1 MANVTKIVGSIQGIK
16 PTEKNL
22 KLNGK
27 LSKFLIGAD
36 VIKNKNYKEVEYLVD
51 KLIPR
56 GTLCALVGE
65 SDTGKSSL
73 LRQLAVSM
81 VYGDEDFLGF
91 KMKSSCN
98 NVLYVSTED
107 GEMATSVWLNKY
119 FGQEKSED
127 DILSRLNFIF
137 STDGIIS
144 NLRDTVKKNCIDLI
158 IVDSYADLFTGSMNN
173 SNEVRSFLNQYDSLV
188 NEFGTTVIFL
198 HHTKKSSAGSR
209 PNKNNILGSQGFEAK
224 MRSVM
229 MLTKDND
236 NKSHRHLCVVKNN
249 YMPETNK
256 SESFVLKFNEQ
267 LAFENTGERVDL
279 DELID
284 EDYLKQAKELRE
296 GGKSIRAITDELNS
310 NGFNVS
316 KSSIQR
322 KLE

>member
-16 PTEKNL
+16 PIEKNL

-51 KLIPR
+51 KLIPK

-119 FGQEKSED
+119 FGQEKSKD
-127 DILSRLNFIF
+127 DILSKLNFIF

-144 NLRDTVKKNCIDLI
+144 NLRDAVKNNCIDLI

-173 SNEVRSFLNQYDSLV
+173 SNEVRGFLNQYDNLV

-256 SESFVLKFNEQ
+256 SESFVLKFNER
-267 LAFENTGERVDL
+267 LAFDNTGERVDL

-284 EDYLKQAKELRE
+284 EDYLKEAKELKD
-296 GGKSIRAITDELNS
+296 GGETIRAITNKLNDK
-310 NGFNVS
+310 GYKVS

-322 KLE
+322 KL